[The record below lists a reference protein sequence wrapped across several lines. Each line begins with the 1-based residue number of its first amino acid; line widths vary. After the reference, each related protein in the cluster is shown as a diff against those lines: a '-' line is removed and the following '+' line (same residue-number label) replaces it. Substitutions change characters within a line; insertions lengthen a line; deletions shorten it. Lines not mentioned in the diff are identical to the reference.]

1 LKISKELKAGIIVLG
16 GVLLVI
22 LGLSYLKANPLFKQN
37 RVFYAVY
44 ENVEGLAVSTNV
56 TINGFA
62 VGKVSSIEFLDDSAK
77 LLVTF
82 MVDSDFEF
90 SKTSKVEI
98 YEPGLIGGKALAIL
112 PAFDGAPM
120 AVDADTLATSRK
132 AGLSELVNQRL
143 EPLQQ
148 KLEGML
154 ESADTLLVN
163 INSLLDNKT
172 KNDLKNSLLKF
183 NQTISSFNGILADNR
198 EKLGNTIDNF
208 DKSAASLAVMSEDLS
223 KAELSKTMAELKTT
237 IAGFNSVIAKIDKG
251 EGSIGK
257 LLNDEKLYENLTGA
271 SKQMEALLEDMKLNP
286 KRYVHFSLFGKKP
299 DQYDP
304 PADAEIKN

>member
-1 LKISKELKAGIIVLG
+1 MKISKELKAGIIVLG

-62 VGKVSSIEFLDDSAK
+62 VGKVSSIEFLDNSAK

-163 INSLLDNKT
+163 INSLLDDKT

-257 LLNDEKLYENLTGA
+257 LLKDEKLYENLTGA